1 MEENIARIKKL
12 AKEKLIEEMEH
23 NHPSIKEDEKIEW
36 GGRINEFFWLCS
48 GVNRKVLRQCPTE
61 YAKYAGMGGTIFFT
75 ACMAALSGGYA
86 ISTVFDST
94 ILAILFG
101 LFWGML
107 IFNLD
112 RLIVNTMYSDGK
124 VTISWQELVSG
135 LPRIVMAI
143 FLGIVI
149 STPLELKIFE
159 DAIDIKIE
167 QDKDRLLNEKIGETI
182 QRRDSTSQKRDEIMN
197 GIAMFDSQ
205 ITTSSTE
212 TNSLLS
218 DINEL
223 QTKLNAENNTIRR
236 LNQQIAPFQ
245 FQLNSMSS
253 DNPQYQTILSKIG
266 NLRSKRASAISQRN
280 ALAAAIRGKQ
290 GQVAA
295 SDATLKTLMGNKQVE
310 TQKES
315 ERLRQEIDSLNL
327 IINESKVR
335 HKDWTEEEI
344 KAKGSFRDKL
354 EVQYKGFQARMTAFS
369 ELKAESPAT
378 NISSIFIMLLF
389 IIVETAPTFLRMMVA
404 DGSYE
409 NLLDAEKHRIEV
421 LSSKKKSDLND
432 IINTEVQIATEKN
445 RQRLEAEVL
454 ANKEL
459 MEKIAKTQSEL
470 LQMAIDKWREEE
482 LAKINENPSAYIR
495 TNHHEK

>member
-1 MEENIARIKKL
+1 MEEKTEKTIFGYFG
-12 AKEKLIEEMEH
+12 EKL
-23 NHPSIKEDEKIEW
+23 
-36 GGRINEFFWLCS
+36 NEFFWTCA
-48 GVNRKVLRQCPTE
+48 GVNKSVLRQCPTE

-86 ISTVFDST
+86 ISTVFDNAYISC
-94 ILAILFG
+94 IFG
-101 LFWGML
+101 LFWGFL

-167 QDKDRLLNEKIGETI
+167 QDKDGLLQEKIGETI
-182 QRRDSTSQKRDEIMN
+182 HRRDSTSQKRDEIMN
-197 GIAMFDSQ
+197 GVAMFDSQ

-212 TNSLLS
+212 TNNLLS
-218 DINEL
+218 DINDL
-223 QTKLNAENNTIRR
+223 QNKLNGANNTIHE
-236 LNQQIAPFQ
+236 LDKKIAPLQ
-245 FQLNSMSS
+245 SKLNRLSS
-253 DNPQYQTILSKIG
+253 DDPQYQNTLNSIG
-266 NLRSKRASAISQRN
+266 GLKSKRSAAVANRN
-280 ALAAAIRGKQ
+280 TYAAAIRGKQ
-290 GQVAA
+290 GEVAA
-295 SDATLKTLMGNKQVE
+295 TDATLKNLMSNKQVE
-310 TQKES
+310 TQRES
-315 ERLRQEIDSLNL
+315 ERLRHEVDSLTN

-335 HKDWTEEEI
+335 HKDWSEEEI

-354 EVQYKGFQARMTAFS
+354 DVQYKGFQAKMKAFT
-369 ELKAESPAT
+369 ELKEESWAT

-421 LSSKKKSDLND
+421 LSSKRKSDLND
-432 IINTEVQIATEKN
+432 EINTEIQISTEKN

-459 MEKIAKTQSEL
+459 LEKLAKTQAEL
-470 LQMAIDKWREEE
+470 LQTAIDKWREEE
-482 LAKINENPSAYIR
+482 LAKINKDPSAYIK
-495 TNHHEK
+495 TNSKS

>member
-1 MEENIARIKKL
+1 MEETVEKTIFGVFG
-12 AKEKLIEEMEH
+12 EKL
-23 NHPSIKEDEKIEW
+23 
-36 GGRINEFFWLCS
+36 NEFFWTCA
-48 GVNRKVLRQCPTE
+48 GVNKRILRQCPTE

-86 ISTVFDST
+86 ISTVFDNTYISC
-94 ILAILFG
+94 IFG
-101 LFWGML
+101 LFWGLL

-112 RLIVNTMYSDGK
+112 RLIVNTMYSDGE
-124 VTISWQELVSG
+124 VTISWRELVSG

-167 QDKDRLLNEKIGETI
+167 QDKDVLLQEKIGETI
-182 QRRDSTSQKRDEIMN
+182 HRRDSTTQKRDEIMN
-197 GIAMFDSQ
+197 GVAMFDSQ

-212 TNSLLS
+212 TNNLLS
-218 DINEL
+218 DINDL
-223 QTKLNAENNTIRR
+223 QTKLNGENNNIRT
-236 LNQQIAPFQ
+236 LDQQIVPLQ
-245 FQLNSMSS
+245 RKLNALSS
-253 DNPQYQTILSKIG
+253 DDPQYQKILAQIG
-266 NLRSKRASAISQRN
+266 GLRVKRN
-280 ALAAAIRGKQ
+280 AAVAHRNTYAAAIRGKQ
-290 GQVAA
+290 GEVAA
-295 SDATLKTLMGNKQVE
+295 TDATLKNLMSNKQVE
-310 TQKES
+310 TQRES
-315 ERLRQEIDSLNL
+315 ERLRLEVDSLNN

-335 HKDWTEEEI
+335 HKEWSEDEI

-354 EVQYKGFQARMTAFS
+354 DVQYKGFQAKMKAFT
-369 ELKAESPAT
+369 ELKEESWAT
-378 NISSIFIMLLF
+378 NVSSLFIMLLF

-432 IINTEVQIATEKN
+432 EINTEIQISIEKN

-459 MEKIAKTQSEL
+459 LEKLAKTQAEL
-470 LQMAIDKWREEE
+470 LQTAIEKWREEE
-482 LAKINENPSAYIR
+482 LEKINKNPSAYIK
-495 TNHHEK
+495 TNNRS

>member
-1 MEENIARIKKL
+1 MEENKNIYTN
-12 AKEKLIEEMEH
+12 KEIV
-23 NHPSIKEDEKIEW
+23 EW
-36 GGRINEFFWLCS
+36 GGSINEFFWLCS
-48 GVNRKVLRQCPTE
+48 GVNRKILRQCPTE

-86 ISTVFDST
+86 ISTVFDNT
-94 ILAILFG
+94 IISIIFG
-101 LFWGML
+101 IFWGML

-159 DAIDIKIE
+159 DAIDIQIE

-182 QRRDSTSQKRDEIMN
+182 HRRDSTSQKRDEIMN
-197 GIAMFDSQ
+197 GVAMFDTQ

-212 TNSLLS
+212 TNNLLS
-218 DINEL
+218 DINDL
-223 QTKLNAENNTIRR
+223 KNKWNGENNKVISCD
-236 LNQQIAPFQ
+236 QIIAPLQ
-245 FQLNSMSS
+245 RQLNTMSS
-253 DNPQYQTILSKIG
+253 DNPQYQDILKRIG
-266 NLRSKRASAISQRN
+266 EQRGKRSSAVAQRN
-280 ALAAAIRGKQ
+280 AYAAAIRGKQ
-290 GQVAA
+290 GEVAA
-295 SDATLKTLMGNKQVE
+295 SDATLKTLMSNKQSE

-315 ERLRQEIDSLNL
+315 ERLRQEIDSLNI

-335 HKDWTEEEI
+335 HKDWTDVEI

-354 EVQYKGFQARMTAFS
+354 DIQYKGFQARMNAFS
-369 ELKAESPAT
+369 ELKEESWAT
-378 NISSIFIMLLF
+378 YISSLFIMLLF

-409 NLLDAEKHRIEV
+409 NLLDAERHRIEV
-421 LSSKKKSDLND
+421 LSTKRKSDLND
-432 IINTEVQIATEKN
+432 DINTEVQISTEKN
-445 RQRLEAEVL
+445 RQRLEAEIL

-459 MEKIAKTQSEL
+459 IEKISKIQAEL
-470 LQMAIDKWREEE
+470 LQIAIDKWREEE
-482 LAKINENPSAYIR
+482 LAKINENPSAYIK
-495 TNHHEK
+495 TNNNG

>member
-1 MEENIARIKKL
+1 MEENNKIYKNDNI
-12 AKEKLIEEMEH
+12 
-23 NHPSIKEDEKIEW
+23 IEW
-36 GGRINEFFWLCS
+36 GGWLNEFFWLCS
-48 GVNRKVLRQCPTE
+48 GANKKILRQCPTE

-86 ISTVFDST
+86 ISTVFDNTLVS
-94 ILAILFG
+94 LFFG
-101 LFWGML
+101 VFWGML

-159 DAIDIKIE
+159 DAIDIQIE
-167 QDKDRLLNEKIGETI
+167 QDKDRLLIEKIGETI

-197 GIAMFDSQ
+197 GVAMFDSQ

-212 TNSLLS
+212 TNNLLS
-218 DINEL
+218 SINDL
-223 QTKLNAENNTIRR
+223 QTKLNAENNKIHS
-236 LNQQIAPFQ
+236 LDQQIIPLQ
-245 FQLNSMSS
+245 RQLNTLSS
-253 DNPQYQTILSKIG
+253 DDPQYQTILNKIG
-266 NLRSKRASAISQRN
+266 GLRSKRSSSVAQRD

-290 GQVAA
+290 GEVAA
-295 SDATLKTLMGNKQVE
+295 TDATLKSLMSSKQSE
-310 TQKES
+310 TQRES
-315 ERLRQEIDSLNL
+315 ERLRQEIDSLNS

-335 HKDWTEEEI
+335 HKNWTEEEI
-344 KAKGSFRDKL
+344 KANGSFRDKL
-354 EVQYKGFQARMTAFS
+354 DVQYKGFQARMKAFS
-369 ELKAESPAT
+369 ELKEESPAT
-378 NISSIFIMLLF
+378 AISSLFIMLLF

-409 NLLDAEKHRIEV
+409 KLLDAEKHRIEV
-421 LSSKKKSDLND
+421 LSTKKKSDLND
-432 IINTEVQIATEKN
+432 EINTEVQISTEKN

-459 MEKIAKTQSEL
+459 MEKIAKTQAEL
-470 LQMAIDKWREEE
+470 LNTAIEKWREEE
-482 LAKINENPSAYIR
+482 LAKIKENPSEYIKS
-495 TNHHEK
+495 NNVS

>member
-1 MEENIARIKKL
+1 
-12 AKEKLIEEMEH
+12 
-23 NHPSIKEDEKIEW
+23 
-36 GGRINEFFWLCS
+36 
-48 GVNRKVLRQCPTE
+48 
-61 YAKYAGMGGTIFFT
+61 MGGTIFFT

-86 ISTVFDST
+86 ISTVFDNT
-94 ILAILFG
+94 IISIIFG
-101 LFWGML
+101 IFWGML

-159 DAIDIKIE
+159 DAIDIQIE

-182 QRRDSTSQKRDEIMN
+182 HRRDSTSQKRDEIMN
-197 GIAMFDSQ
+197 GVAMFDTQ

-212 TNSLLS
+212 TNNLLS
-218 DINEL
+218 DINDL
-223 QTKLNAENNTIRR
+223 KNKWNGENNKVISCD
-236 LNQQIAPFQ
+236 QIIAPLQ
-245 FQLNSMSS
+245 RQLNTMSS
-253 DNPQYQTILSKIG
+253 DNPQYQDILKRIG
-266 NLRSKRASAISQRN
+266 EQRGKRSSAVAQRN

-290 GQVAA
+290 GEVAA
-295 SDATLKTLMGNKQVE
+295 SDATLKTLMSNKQSE

-315 ERLRQEIDSLNL
+315 ERLRQEIDSLNI

-335 HKDWTEEEI
+335 HKDWTDVEI

-354 EVQYKGFQARMTAFS
+354 DIQYKGFQARMNAFS
-369 ELKAESPAT
+369 ELKEESWAT
-378 NISSIFIMLLF
+378 YISSLFIMLLF

-409 NLLDAEKHRIEV
+409 NLLDAERHRIEV
-421 LSSKKKSDLND
+421 LSTKRKSDLND
-432 IINTEVQIATEKN
+432 DINTEVQISTEKN
-445 RQRLEAEVL
+445 RQRLEAEIL

-459 MEKIAKTQSEL
+459 IEKISKIQAEL
-470 LQMAIDKWREEE
+470 LQIAIDKWREEE
-482 LAKINENPSAYIR
+482 LAKINENPSAYIE
-495 TNHHEK
+495 TNNNG

>member
-1 MEENIARIKKL
+1 MEENNKIYKNDNI
-12 AKEKLIEEMEH
+12 
-23 NHPSIKEDEKIEW
+23 IEW
-36 GGRINEFFWLCS
+36 GGWLNEFFWLCS
-48 GVNRKVLRQCPTE
+48 GANKKILRQCPTE

-86 ISTVFDST
+86 ISTVFDDTLVS
-94 ILAILFG
+94 LFFG
-101 LFWGML
+101 VFWGML

-159 DAIDIKIE
+159 DAIDIQIE
-167 QDKDRLLNEKIGETI
+167 QDKDRLLIEKIGETI

-197 GIAMFDSQ
+197 GVAMFDSQ

-212 TNSLLS
+212 TNNLLS
-218 DINEL
+218 SINDL
-223 QTKLNAENNTIRR
+223 QTKLNAENNKIHS
-236 LNQQIAPFQ
+236 LDQQIIPLQ
-245 FQLNSMSS
+245 RQLNTLSS
-253 DNPQYQTILSKIG
+253 DDPQYQTILNKIG
-266 NLRSKRASAISQRN
+266 GLRSKRSSSVAQRN

-290 GQVAA
+290 GEVAA
-295 SDATLKTLMGNKQVE
+295 TDATLKSLMSSKQSE
-310 TQKES
+310 TQRES
-315 ERLRQEIDSLNL
+315 ERLRQEIDSLNS

-335 HKDWTEEEI
+335 HKNWTEEEI
-344 KAKGSFRDKL
+344 KANGSFRDKL
-354 EVQYKGFQARMTAFS
+354 DVQYKGFQARMKAFS
-369 ELKAESPAT
+369 ELKEESPAT
-378 NISSIFIMLLF
+378 AISSLFIMLLF

-409 NLLDAEKHRIEV
+409 KLLDAEKHRIEV
-421 LSSKKKSDLND
+421 LSTKKKSDLND
-432 IINTEVQIATEKN
+432 EINTEVQISTEKN

-459 MEKIAKTQSEL
+459 MEKIAKTQAEL
-470 LQMAIDKWREEE
+470 LNTAIEKWREEE
-482 LAKINENPSAYIR
+482 LAKIKENPSEYIKS
-495 TNHHEK
+495 NNVS

>member
-1 MEENIARIKKL
+1 MEEKTIYESNEIV
-12 AKEKLIEEMEH
+12 
-23 NHPSIKEDEKIEW
+23 EW
-36 GGRINEFFWLCS
+36 GGNINEFFWLCS

-94 ILAILFG
+94 VLAILFG

-197 GIAMFDSQ
+197 GVAMFDSQ

-212 TNSLLS
+212 TNNLLS
-218 DINEL
+218 DINDL
-223 QTKLNAENNTIRR
+223 RTKLTAVNNSIRSYD
-236 LNQQIAPFQ
+236 QQIAPLQ
-245 FQLNSMSS
+245 HQLNSMSS
-253 DNPQYQTILSKIG
+253 ENSQYQTISSRIG
-266 NLRSKRASAISQRN
+266 SLRSKRASSVSQRN
-280 ALAAAIRGKQ
+280 ALAAAIREKEGLA
-290 GQVAA
+290 AA
-295 SDATLKTLMGNKQVE
+295 SNSTLNTLMSNKQAE

-369 ELKAESPAT
+369 ELKEESPAT

-421 LSSKKKSDLND
+421 LANKRKSDLND
-432 IINTEVQIATEKN
+432 DINTEVQISTEKN

-459 MEKIAKTQSEL
+459 MEKIAKTQAKL
-470 LQMAIDKWREEE
+470 LQTAIDKWREEE
-482 LAKINENPSAYIR
+482 LAKINENPSAYIQSNS
-495 TNHHEK
+495 TQS

>member
-1 MEENIARIKKL
+1 MEEKSSLIDN
-12 AKEKLIEEMEH
+12 KELV
-23 NHPSIKEDEKIEW
+23 EW

-48 GVNRKVLRQCPTE
+48 GVNRKILRQCPTE

-86 ISTVFDST
+86 ISTVFENTLVS
-94 ILAILFG
+94 IFFG

-159 DAIDIKIE
+159 DAIDIQIE

-197 GIAMFDSQ
+197 GVAMFDTQ

-218 DINEL
+218 DINDL
-223 QTKLNAENNTIRR
+223 QTQLNGRINEIQSYD
-236 LNQQIAPFQ
+236 LQIAPLQ
-245 FQLNSMSS
+245 KQLNTKSS
-253 DNPQYQTILSKIG
+253 STPQYKNILTKI
-266 NLRSKRASAISQRN
+266 NVLKRKRN
-280 ALAAAIRGKQ
+280 SSIAQKNTLSAAIRRKQ
-290 GQVAA
+290 GEVAV
-295 SDATLKTLMGNKQVE
+295 SDATLKTLMKNKQSE

-315 ERLRQEIDSLNL
+315 ERLRQEIDSLNS

-335 HKDWTEEEI
+335 HKDWSEDKI
-344 KAKGSFRDKL
+344 KANGSFRDKL
-354 EVQYKGFQARMTAFS
+354 DVQYKGFQARMNAFS
-369 ELKAESPAT
+369 ELKEESPAT
-378 NISSIFIMLLF
+378 AISSLFIMLLF

-409 NLLDAEKHRIEV
+409 NLLDVEKHRIEV
-421 LSSKKKSDLND
+421 LSTKKKSDLND
-432 IINTEVQIATEKN
+432 SINTEVQISTEKN

-454 ANKEL
+454 ANKKL
-459 MEKIAKTQSEL
+459 MEKLAKTQAEL
-470 LQMAIDKWREEE
+470 LNTAIEKWREEE
-482 LAKINENPSAYIR
+482 LAKINENPSAYIK
-495 TNHHEK
+495 TNNAVHENEI

>member
-1 MEENIARIKKL
+1 MEDNNAIYK
-12 AKEKLIEEMEH
+12 
-23 NHPSIKEDEKIEW
+23 NDEFVEW
-36 GGRINEFFWLCS
+36 GGWLNEFFWLCS
-48 GVNRKVLRQCPTE
+48 GANKRILRQCPTE

-86 ISTVFDST
+86 ISTVFDNVLVS
-94 ILAILFG
+94 IFFG
-101 LFWGML
+101 VFWGML

-135 LPRIVMAI
+135 LPRIIMAI

-159 DAIDIKIE
+159 DAIDIQIE

-197 GIAMFDSQ
+197 GVAMFDSQ

-212 TNSLLS
+212 TNNLLS
-218 DINEL
+218 IINDL
-223 QTKLNAENNTIRR
+223 QTKLNVENNKIQK
-236 LNQQIAPFQ
+236 LDQQIAPLQ
-245 FQLNSMSS
+245 RLLNTMSS
-253 DNPQYQTILSKIG
+253 DNSQYQNIINKIG
-266 NLRSKRASAISQRN
+266 GLRNKRSAAVHQRN
-280 ALAAAIRGKQ
+280 TYAAAIRGKQ
-290 GQVAA
+290 GEVAA
-295 SDATLKTLMGNKQVE
+295 SDATLKDLMKNKQAE
-310 TQKES
+310 TQRES
-315 ERLRQEIDSLNL
+315 ERLRQEVDSLNK
-327 IINESKVR
+327 IIDESKVR

-354 EVQYKGFQARMTAFS
+354 DVQYKGFQAKMNAFS
-369 ELKAESPAT
+369 ELKEESSAT
-378 NISSIFIMLLF
+378 AISSLFIMLLF

-409 NLLDAEKHRIEV
+409 KLLDAEKHKIEV
-421 LSSKKKSDLND
+421 LSAKKKSDLND
-432 IINTEVQIATEKN
+432 EINTEVQISTEKN

-459 MEKIAKTQSEL
+459 MEKIAKTQAEL
-470 LQMAIDKWREEE
+470 LNTAIEKWREEE
-482 LAKINENPSAYIR
+482 LAKINENPSAYIK
-495 TNHHEK
+495 TNNAS

>member
-1 MEENIARIKKL
+1 MDNNNRQVRRSSL
-12 AKEKLIEEMEH
+12 L
-23 NHPSIKEDEKIEW
+23 
-36 GGRINEFFWLCS
+36 NEFFWCCA
-48 GVNRKVLRQCPTE
+48 GVNREILRQCPTE

-94 ILAILFG
+94 IIAILFG

-124 VTISWQELVSG
+124 VTISWKELASG

-182 QRRDSTSQKRDEIMN
+182 QKRDSTSQKRDEVMN
-197 GIAMFDSQ
+197 GVAMFDTQ
-205 ITTSSTE
+205 ITTGNE
-212 TNSLLS
+212 EINKLLS
-218 DINEL
+218 DIDEL
-223 QTKLNAENNTIRR
+223 QTKLKAVINTINGY
-236 LNQQIAPFQ
+236 NQQINTLQ
-245 FQLNSMSS
+245 HQLNSMSS
-253 DNPQYQTILSKIG
+253 EDPMYQTVLSRIG
-266 NLRSKRASAISQRN
+266 GLRSKRAPEVSQRN
-280 ALAAAIRGKQ
+280 ALSAAIRRKQ
-290 GQVAA
+290 GELAA
-295 SDATLKTLMGNKQVE
+295 SDATMKTLLGNKQAE

-327 IINESKVR
+327 MIDESKIR

-354 EVQYKGFQARMTAFS
+354 DVQYKGFQAKMTAFS

-389 IIVETAPTFLRMMVA
+389 IVIETAPTFLRMMVA

-409 NLLDAEKHRIEV
+409 KLLDAEKHRIEI

-432 IINTEVQIATEKN
+432 IINTEVLISTKKN
-445 RQRLEAEVL
+445 HQRLEAEVL

-459 MEKIAKTQSEL
+459 MEKIAKAQAEL
-470 LQMAIDKWREEE
+470 LHTAIDKWREEE
-482 LAKINENPSAYIR
+482 LAKINENPSAYIQTSNR
-495 TNHHEK
+495 S

>member
-1 MEENIARIKKL
+1 MEEDKTILSNDEL
-12 AKEKLIEEMEH
+12 AE
-23 NHPSIKEDEKIEW
+23 S

-48 GVNRKVLRQCPTE
+48 GVNRKILRQCPTE

-86 ISTVFDST
+86 ISTVFEST
-94 ILAILFG
+94 IIAILFG
-101 LFWGML
+101 IFWGML

-135 LPRIVMAI
+135 LPRIIMAI

-159 DAIDIKIE
+159 DAIDIQIE
-167 QDKDRLLNEKIGETI
+167 QDKDRLLQEKIGETI
-182 QRRDSTSQKRDEIMN
+182 QKRDSTSQKRDEIMN
-197 GIAMFDSQ
+197 GVAMFDTQ

-218 DINEL
+218 DINDL
-223 QTKLNAENNTIRR
+223 QTKLTGENNKIRGYD
-236 LNQQIAPFQ
+236 QQIAPLQ
-245 FQLNSMSS
+245 RQINSMSS
-253 DNPQYQTILSKIG
+253 DNPQYQSMLGKIG
-266 NLRSKRASAISQRN
+266 GLRGKRASSVAQRN

-290 GQVAA
+290 GNLAA
-295 SDATLKTLMGNKQVE
+295 SDATLKTLMSNKQTE
-310 TQKES
+310 TQRES
-315 ERLRQEIDSLNL
+315 ERLRQEVDSLNS

-335 HKDWTEEEI
+335 HKDWTEDEI

-354 EVQYKGFQARMTAFS
+354 DVQYKGFQARMNAFS
-369 ELKAESPAT
+369 ELKEESSAT
-378 NISSIFIMLLF
+378 AISSLFIMLLF

-409 NLLDAEKHRIEV
+409 KLLDAEKHRIEV
-421 LSSKKKSDLND
+421 LSTKKKSDLND
-432 IINTEVQIATEKN
+432 EINTEVQISTEKN

-459 MEKIAKTQSEL
+459 MEKIAKTQAEL
-470 LQMAIDKWREEE
+470 LNTAIEKWREEE
-482 LAKINENPSAYIR
+482 LAKINEDPSHYI
-495 TNHHEK
+495 KSDSAS

>member
-1 MEENIARIKKL
+1 MEEDKTILSNDEL
-12 AKEKLIEEMEH
+12 AE
-23 NHPSIKEDEKIEW
+23 S

-48 GVNRKVLRQCPTE
+48 GVNRKILRQCPTE

-86 ISTVFDST
+86 ISTVFEST
-94 ILAILFG
+94 IIAILFG
-101 LFWGML
+101 IFWGML

-135 LPRIVMAI
+135 LPRIIMAI

-159 DAIDIKIE
+159 DAIDIQIE
-167 QDKDRLLNEKIGETI
+167 QDKDRLLQEKIGETI
-182 QRRDSTSQKRDEIMN
+182 QKRDSTSQKRDEIMN
-197 GIAMFDSQ
+197 GVAMFDTQ

-218 DINEL
+218 DINDL
-223 QTKLNAENNTIRR
+223 QTKLTGENNKIRGYD
-236 LNQQIAPFQ
+236 QQIAPLQ
-245 FQLNSMSS
+245 RQINSMSS
-253 DNPQYQTILSKIG
+253 DNPQYQSMLGKIG
-266 NLRSKRASAISQRN
+266 GLRGKRASSVAQRN

-290 GQVAA
+290 GNLAA
-295 SDATLKTLMGNKQVE
+295 SDATLKTLMSNKQTE
-310 TQKES
+310 TQRES
-315 ERLRQEIDSLNL
+315 ERLRQEVDSLNS

-335 HKDWTEEEI
+335 HKDWTEDEI

-354 EVQYKGFQARMTAFS
+354 DVQYKGFQARMNAFS
-369 ELKAESPAT
+369 ELKEESSAT
-378 NISSIFIMLLF
+378 AISSLFIMLLF

-409 NLLDAEKHRIEV
+409 KLLDAEKHRIEV
-421 LSSKKKSDLND
+421 LSTKKKSDLND
-432 IINTEVQIATEKN
+432 EINTEVQISTEKN

-459 MEKIAKTQSEL
+459 MEKIAKTQAEL
-470 LQMAIDKWREEE
+470 LNTAIEKWREEE
-482 LAKINENPSAYIR
+482 LAKINENPSHYIK
-495 TNHHEK
+495 TNSAS

>member
-1 MEENIARIKKL
+1 MEENKTIL
-12 AKEKLIEEMEH
+12 S
-23 NHPSIKEDEKIEW
+23 NDELVEW

-48 GVNRKVLRQCPTE
+48 GVNRKILRQCPTE

-94 ILAILFG
+94 IIAVFFG
-101 LFWGML
+101 IFWGML

-135 LPRIVMAI
+135 LPRIIMAI

-159 DAIDIKIE
+159 DAIDIQIE
-167 QDKDRLLNEKIGETI
+167 QDKDRLLQEKIGETI

-197 GIAMFDSQ
+197 GVAMFDTQ

-218 DINEL
+218 EINDL
-223 QTKLNAENNTIRR
+223 QTKLTGEINKIRSYD
-236 LNQQIAPFQ
+236 QQIAPLQ
-245 FQLNSMSS
+245 KQLNSMSS
-253 DNPQYQTILSKIG
+253 DNPQYQSILSKIG
-266 NLRSKRASAISQRN
+266 GLRGKKASAVAQRN

-290 GQVAA
+290 GNLAA
-295 SDATLKTLMGNKQVE
+295 SDATLKTLMSNKQTE
-310 TQKES
+310 TQRES
-315 ERLRQEIDSLNL
+315 ERLRQEVDSLNI

-335 HKDWTEEEI
+335 HNGWTDEEI

-354 EVQYKGFQARMTAFS
+354 DVQYKGFQARMNAFS
-369 ELKAESPAT
+369 ELKDESWAT
-378 NISSIFIMLLF
+378 YISSLFIMLLF

-421 LSSKKKSDLND
+421 LSIKRKSDLND
-432 IINTEVQIATEKN
+432 EINTEVQISTEKN

-459 MEKIAKTQSEL
+459 MEKIAKTQAEL
-470 LQMAIDKWREEE
+470 LQTAIDKWREEE
-482 LAKINENPSAYIR
+482 LTKINENPSAYIK
-495 TNHHEK
+495 TNTAS

>member
-1 MEENIARIKKL
+1 MEENKTIL
-12 AKEKLIEEMEH
+12 S
-23 NHPSIKEDEKIEW
+23 NDELVEW

-48 GVNRKVLRQCPTE
+48 GVNRKILRQCPTE

-94 ILAILFG
+94 IIAIFFG
-101 LFWGML
+101 IFWGML

-135 LPRIVMAI
+135 LPRIIMAI

-159 DAIDIKIE
+159 DAIDIQIE
-167 QDKDRLLNEKIGETI
+167 QDKDRLLQEKIGETI

-197 GIAMFDSQ
+197 GVAMFDTQ

-218 DINEL
+218 DINDL
-223 QTKLNAENNTIRR
+223 QTKLTGENNKIRGYD
-236 LNQQIAPFQ
+236 QQIAPLQ
-245 FQLNSMSS
+245 RQINSMSS
-253 DNPQYQTILSKIG
+253 DNPKYQSILSKIG
-266 NLRSKRASAISQRN
+266 GLRGKKASVVAQRN

-290 GQVAA
+290 GNLAA
-295 SDATLKTLMGNKQVE
+295 SDATLKTLMSNKQTE
-310 TQKES
+310 TQRES
-315 ERLRQEIDSLNL
+315 ERLRQEVDSLNS

-335 HKDWTEEEI
+335 HIDWTEDEI

-354 EVQYKGFQARMTAFS
+354 DVQYKGFQARMNAFS
-369 ELKAESPAT
+369 ELKDESWAT
-378 NISSIFIMLLF
+378 YISSLFIMLLF

-421 LSSKKKSDLND
+421 LSTKRKSDLND
-432 IINTEVQIATEKN
+432 EINTEVQISTEKN
-445 RQRLEAEVL
+445 HQRLEAEVL

-459 MEKIAKTQSEL
+459 MEKIAKTQAEL
-470 LQMAIDKWREEE
+470 LQTAIDKWREEE
-482 LAKINENPSAYIR
+482 LAKINENPSAYIK
-495 TNHHEK
+495 TNNAS